1 MKQLNLKLI
10 TFTLLFGMLINPIF
24 SQNFE
29 KIYKERDYKY
39 YLGTELKVVENSFKP
54 SLFFKNLSDV
64 KYMGKDVIYPKT
76 NGGSS
81 DETKLIN
88 RTFKVERIIGND
100 NKDYSGNIMDYKN
113 YPIFELRDIQNNEI
127 IYYLYYYKNVNSIYG
142 YRGFPFE
149 TKKSFNDY
157 DFCGDIKKDI
167 DDFSDKITYNGMVR
181 SESGNYNSVIKIV
194 EGGKEDFYLSLSV
207 DGSTVN
213 VGVKGV
219 ILLLDDKTKIN
230 LPNENV
236 ECDVSSDGSSF
247 EYSSF
252 IRLSD
257 EHLKILRTKEID
269 KVRLYIFDYDFKKL
283 SSLKFKEYLNCL
295 I

>member
-1 MKQLNLKLI
+1 MKLINLKLI
-10 TFTLLFGMLINPIF
+10 TFSLLFGMLINPIF

-29 KIYKERDYKY
+29 KTYKGREYKY
-39 YLGTELKVVENSFKP
+39 YLGTELKVVGNTFNSI
-54 SLFFKNLSDV
+54 LFKNLSDV
-64 KYMGKDVIYPKT
+64 KYMGKDVIYPKDER
-76 NGGSS
+76 GGFS
-81 DETKLIN
+81 DKTKLNGRI
-88 RTFKVERIIGND
+88 FKVERIIGND
-100 NKDYSGNIMDYKN
+100 NKDWSGYIGDYKN
-113 YPIFELRDIQNNEI
+113 LPIFELRDTKNGEI
-127 IYYLYYYKNVNSIYG
+127 IYFLYYYKNCSSVY
-142 YRGFPFE
+142 GFPFE
-149 TKKSFNDY
+149 TKKNMSDY

-181 SESGNYNSVIKIV
+181 SESGNYNSVMKIV
-194 EGGKEDFYLSLSV
+194 EGGKEDFYLSLRV